1 MKKYFTLAL
10 LGLSLTGCV
19 TFPTADSRH
28 VQVIWDDTQAIQ
40 GCELKGTVLG
50 SQGHFYDYWLHA
62 DRDMVWGT
70 LNEMRIKADDLQADT
85 LYLYQ
90 PLGFLSSVTMMANA
104 YDCQRA
110 AKAEAE
116 VNVEMSAPVAAAVEA
131 DVDTDTA
138 AAQ

>member
-1 MKKYFTLAL
+1 MKKYVALAL

-50 SQGHFYDYWLHA
+50 SQGHFYDYWMHA

-70 LNEMRIKADDLQADT
+70 LNEMRIKANELQADT

-104 YDCQRA
+104 YDCQRPA
-110 AKAEAE
+110 AIAVTEPVMADT
-116 VNVEMSAPVAAAVEA
+116 SAPVA
-131 DVDTDTA
+131 TNA